1 MAGAGGSRTP
11 RIPAPLHLPAPLCKS
26 WRLRIISF
34 IPFPRKHDS
43 ARAVTHPLNNA
54 GCQRMISI
62 TSVELLHAG
71 TGGRAGLRPGA
82 GWREGVLCSGSGCC
96 TRRHHRVPRPE
107 PRRERSGGEEW
118 RAAVGMPVVLQGA
131 GLLAL
136 GHGRA
141 APCWLVAPKGRGQL
155 NSQLLVVH
163 NKLRHWGCCS
173 SSPNNAPS
181 CASL

>member
-1 MAGAGGSRTP
+1 MAGAGGSQTP
-11 RIPAPLHLPAPLCKS
+11 QIPAPLHLPAPLCKS

-82 GWREGVLCSGSGCC
+82 GWREGVLCSGSGRCA
-96 TRRHHRVPRPE
+96 RRHHRVPRLE
-107 PRRERSGGEEW
+107 PRRERSGGDGMESSRGDAHGASRS
-118 RAAVGMPVVLQGA
+118 RAAGPGAWVSCSVLAGGSQGKGTA
-131 GLLAL
+131 EFP
-136 GHGRA
+136 
-141 APCWLVAPKGRGQL
+141 AP
-155 NSQLLVVH
+155 
-163 NKLRHWGCCS
+163 GCS
-173 SSPNNAPS
+173 
-181 CASL
+181 

>member
-1 MAGAGGSRTP
+1 MAGAGGSQTP
-11 RIPAPLHLPAPLCKS
+11 QIPAPLHLPAPLCKS

-82 GWREGVLCSGSGCC
+82 GWREGVLCSGSGCRARGAGAALASTIGC
-96 TRRHHRVPRPE
+96 HNLSLEGRGAV
-107 PRRERSGGEEW
+107 GMEW
-118 RAAVGMPVVLQGA
+118 RAAVGMPMVLQGA

-136 GHGRA
+136 GHG
-141 APCWLVAPKGRGQL
+141 
-155 NSQLLVVH
+155 
-163 NKLRHWGCCS
+163 
-173 SSPNNAPS
+173 
-181 CASL
+181 